1 MSQEFNLDGRAG
13 DVMIDSYSNSARWE
27 LRRGNGRER
36 CVKILHFNEDFGNVF
51 KSAIGALV
59 YKLR

>member
-13 DVMIDSYSNSARWE
+13 DVLIDSDSDRWE

-51 KSAIGALV
+51 KSALGAVV

>member
-1 MSQEFNLDGRAG
+1 MDGSETIG
-13 DVMIDSYSNSARWE
+13 STGIDSDSGFLGCMVTQGVSKD
-27 LRRGNGRER
+27 
-36 CVKILHFNEDFGNVF
+36 CIFDEDFGNVF